1 LQKQPIASKE
11 NAMSKTARALILVA
25 PLVGLTLFAP
35 PAGADGHNDPSQHGD
50 EVLARLGPIPGS
62 GVHGSGH
69 AEVEFDDE
77 GRIDE
82 FEVAAHGLLADQP
95 HAAHVHFGEQA
106 RNECPTLM
114 DDTSGDGRLTTTEGA
129 PAYGPVMLS
138 LTTEGDT
145 SPDSVLAIDRYDTAT
160 KGTLNYEREG
170 LFETADGVAE
180 AIADGKGV
188 VVIHGVDYNG
198 SGAYDGEAMSDLN
211 PALPAEATDPAM
223 CGVLEDH

>member
-1 LQKQPIASKE
+1 
-11 NAMSKTARALILVA
+11 MSRTARALALVT

-35 PAGADGHNDPSQHGD
+35 PAGADSHNDPSQHGH
-50 EVLARLGPIPGS
+50 EVLAQLEPIPGS

-69 AEVEFDDE
+69 AEVEFDGD

-82 FEVAAHGLLADQP
+82 FELAAHGLLADSP

-106 RNECPTLM
+106 RHECPTLM

-145 SPDSVLAIDRYDTAT
+145 SPESVLAIDRYDTAT
-160 KGTLNYEREG
+160 EGTLNYERDG
-170 LFETADGVAE
+170 LFEAADGVAE

-211 PALPAEATDPAM
+211 PALPAEATDPPM
-223 CGVLEDH
+223 CGGLEDH